1 MDWSPTDLLA
11 SLNILISLAI
21 LRTCMIRPTSV
32 NMFSSA
38 SSPSCS
44 TSSLTEAISGSRRG
58 GGAKKRS
65 R

>member
-1 MDWSPTDLLA
+1 MDWRPTDLLA
-11 SLNILISLAI
+11 SLNILISRAI

-32 NMFSSA
+32 NMFSS
-38 SSPSCS
+38 SPSVS
-44 TSSLTEAISGSRRG
+44 TSSLTAASAGSKRG